1 MIAATPA
8 LTSVTLR
15 RVSADDER
23 FLRELYAS
31 TRERELSI
39 VPWSEEQKAAFLAM
53 QFESQDS
60 YYRTQYPDAQ
70 FDVIEI
76 ERVPA
81 GRLYV
86 FTTVAELR
94 VIDIALLPQYRNRGI
109 GGGLMRTILR
119 TASDTGRG
127 WSIMRRVVAACRL
140 RPRQAMPAQSQGV
153 SGDLGPRCP
162 GATLNCICDTWAP
175 AALAWQ
181 PTPIDRAPPGLHLPR
196 NGCQWPTSGQQTLA
210 GAPAATG
217 QRVARGGCACNLIA
231 AGSRRQGPHGW

>member
-1 MIAATPA
+1 MTIADTAS
-8 LTSVTLR
+8 LTSVTRR

-53 QFESQDS
+53 QFGAQDS

-76 ERVPA
+76 DRVPV

-119 TASDTGRG
+119 TASETGRAVT
-127 WSIMRRVVAACRL
+127 IHVEVDNPARHFYERL
-140 RPRQAMPAQSQGV
+140 RFVPVEQR
-153 SGDLGPRCP
+153 
-162 GATLNCICDTWAP
+162 GAYLLMRWAP
-175 AALAWQ
+175 SE
-181 PTPIDRAPPGLHLPR
+181 DRQSWSDQH
-196 NGCQWPTSGQQTLA
+196 TSFA
-210 GAPAATG
+210 
-217 QRVARGGCACNLIA
+217 
-231 AGSRRQGPHGW
+231 